1 MARQA
6 ATARGGYVQ
15 TTITFFEDQLEELSG
30 MNLNISAK
38 IRELVDEFLCRELSP
53 LQKTVLEVM
62 MKQNQARF
70 RNNSNP
76 IETLYSIAMKEKFPV
91 SRFQVRHFL
100 EERART
106 KKSEH

>member
-6 ATARGGYVQ
+6 TTARGGYVQ
-15 TTITFFEDQLEELSG
+15 TTITFFGDQLEELSG
-30 MNLNISAK
+30 MNVNISAK
-38 IRELVDEFLCRELSP
+38 IRELVDEYLCSEISP
-53 LQKTVLEVM
+53 LKKTILEVI
-62 MKQNQARF
+62 MKQNKDKF
-70 RNNSNP
+70 INNSDP

-100 EERART
+100 EERTRT